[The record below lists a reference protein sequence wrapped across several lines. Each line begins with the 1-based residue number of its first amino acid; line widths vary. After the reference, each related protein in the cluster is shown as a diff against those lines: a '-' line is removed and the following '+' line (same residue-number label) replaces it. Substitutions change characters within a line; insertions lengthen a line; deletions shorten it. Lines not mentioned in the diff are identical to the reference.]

1 MKNKIIFLFCLIV
14 ITVFSTLFILPTSF
28 MKDEVIKIAGINI
41 PVPDMVFNRFLPWRF
56 GLDLVGGAALV
67 YEINLDEIPR
77 EQIAS
82 VTNGLKDVIERRIN
96 LYGVA
101 EPRVRII
108 ERGDRRQ
115 LLVEL
120 AGVSDIGAAI
130 KEIGETPFLDFRE
143 NCVTEGETM
152 TCTPT
157 GLSGKHISRAL
168 VDTGALGALTPS
180 VSLEFNEEGARLF
193 EEITTRNVGKNVA
206 IFLDG
211 FPVSAPVVQE
221 KIIGGRAQISG
232 EGITLQS
239 AHQLVERFNAGALA
253 APITLINQRTVNA
266 TAAEDSLWRIIY
278 AGAISI
284 LFVAI
289 FVIAVYRKQGIIAA
303 ISLILYVIFTLA
315 IFKLIPGFTMTLAG
329 ITGFI
334 LSIGAAL
341 DANILIFE
349 RTKEELK
356 KGSSGTSA
364 VESGFRFAWSSIRD
378 SNTSTIITALI
389 LYALTTSFV
398 RGFALTLLIGILI
411 NLVMTYVIT
420 RNLLRFFPSKTL
432 KIKQ

>member
-1 MKNKIIFLFCLIV
+1 MKNKIIFLSCLIV
-14 ITVFSTLFILPTSF
+14 LTVFSVLFILPTSNA
-28 MKDEVIKIAGINI
+28 DGPITTIVGVNI
-41 PVPDMVFNRFLPWRF
+41 PDVTFNRFLPWRF

-67 YEINLDEIPR
+67 YEIDLTAIPS
-77 EQIAS
+77 EQITS
-82 VTNGLKDVIERRIN
+82 VTNGLKSVIERRIN

-108 ERGDRRQ
+108 EKGERRQ

-157 GLSGKHISRAL
+157 GLSGKHISRAS
-168 VDTGALGALTPS
+168 VATGALGTLTPA
-180 VSLEFNEEGARLF
+180 VSLEFNAEGAKLF
-193 EEITTRNVGKNVA
+193 EEITARNVGKQVA

-211 FPVSAPVVQE
+211 FPISAPVVQE
-221 KIIGGRAQISG
+221 KISGGSAQISG
-232 EGITLQS
+232 EGITLQV

-253 APITLINQRTVNA
+253 APITLVNQRTVNA
-266 TAAEDSLWRIIY
+266 TAAEDSLEKIIN

-284 LFVAI
+284 LFIAI
-289 FVIAVYRKQGIIAA
+289 FIMAVYRRQGIIAA

-315 IFKLIPGFTMTLAG
+315 IFKMIPGFTMTLAG

-356 KGSSGTSA
+356 RGSHGSSA

-378 SNTSTIITALI
+378 SNISTIITALI
-389 LYALTTSFV
+389 LYFFTTSFV
-398 RGFALTLLIGILI
+398 KGFALTLLIGILI
-411 NLVMTYVIT
+411 NLVMTYVVT
-420 RNLLRFFPSKTL
+420 RNLLRFFPSKAI